1 MNAPIAPLDPAD
13 RHRPLLPGAR
23 VRLDAASCLPER
35 FPANTCELCVEAC
48 PLALLEARGGAP
60 RLVYAAATQADACIG
75 CGQCAAVCPSG
86 ALHVDGFAL
95 PVELPDEAELLVDCW
110 RLPVAESPVGTLRV
124 PCLGGLSAG
133 WLLSLFNQ
141 SGERPIRLLERGHCG
156 DCPAGAGI
164 KSLLASITETRML
177 LFECSVDMSQM
188 PMLAWRP
195 CHTPLLPAIPEST
208 AEVPLPRRG
217 FFRSL
222 LGESLK
228 AVEAARPASDSS
240 PITLRSPM
248 QPLQRLRLAT
258 ALNGIARRHDRQL
271 PTRILPHLSLGACDA
286 NGVCAAVCPTGALQK
301 ITPAAGQAE
310 LRFESMRCIACN
322 QCARV
327 CPERSLRLDMQGGEA
342 AVVVLAKWQQCE
354 CTRCGADFSDP
365 AASAEPASAASLC
378 STCRKTEALSRGVAA
393 FLRPTL
399 GSDVSQP

>member
-1 MNAPIAPLDPAD
+1 MNASIAPLDPAD
-13 RHRPLLPGAR
+13 RHRPLLPGAP

-35 FPANTCELCVEAC
+35 FPANACELCVEAC

-110 RLPVAESPVGTLRV
+110 RVPAAESPVGTLRV

-141 SGERPIRLLERGHCG
+141 SGERPIRLLERGQCAE
-156 DCPAGAGI
+156 CPAGAGI
-164 KSLLASITETRML
+164 KSLLAAITETRML
-177 LFECSVDMSQM
+177 LFECGVDMSLM

-195 CHTPLLPAIPEST
+195 CNTLLLPAIPAST

-217 FFRSL
+217 FFRAL
-222 LGESLK
+222 LGEG
-228 AVEAARPASDSS
+228 VRTVDAARPVPDAAL
-240 PITLRSPM
+240 ITLRTPM
-248 QPLQRLRLAT
+248 HPLQRMRLVT
-258 ALNGIARRHDRQL
+258 ALASIARRHERPL
-271 PTRILPHLSLGACDA
+271 PARVLPHLSLGACDA

-301 ITPAAGQAE
+301 LVPAADRAE
-310 LRFESMRCIACN
+310 LRFESLRCIACN

-327 CPERSLRLDMQGGEA
+327 CPERSLRLDVQGGEA
-342 AVVVLAKWQQCE
+342 KPVVLAAWRQRE
-354 CTRCGADFSDP
+354 CVRCGSDFSDP